1 MTLAGDHAID
11 LQQQEKQDE
20 AFLQTA
26 SMEGAGSKKRRL
38 LSEEMGALPLWP
50 CGLRSELGWSQGD
63 SRGLTSSC

>member
-26 SMEGAGSKKRRL
+26 SMEGAGSKKRL